1 MSRAKFLTAVIC
13 LSPLKTGK
21 LDTGL
26 KFCLLHFM
34 ERRLLGTVAVSG
46 KITLTSIQKC
56 FEKWVKLAQGKE
68 QRIKI
73 AASDACVSVP

>member
-1 MSRAKFLTAVIC
+1 
-13 LSPLKTGK
+13 
-21 LDTGL
+21 
-26 KFCLLHFM
+26 M